1 MYNTP
6 SQKLSLDVNCELSSS
21 HSFFLKEASK
31 MLFATAQ
38 VLVLA
43 VLFSL
48 HNVLAQT
55 LADPL
60 NLNASIK
67 EVKVE

>member
-1 MYNTP
+1 
-6 SQKLSLDVNCELSSS
+6 
-21 HSFFLKEASK
+21 
-31 MLFATAQ
+31 MLIATAQ

-48 HNVLAQT
+48 PNVLAQT

-60 NLNASIK
+60 NVNASIK